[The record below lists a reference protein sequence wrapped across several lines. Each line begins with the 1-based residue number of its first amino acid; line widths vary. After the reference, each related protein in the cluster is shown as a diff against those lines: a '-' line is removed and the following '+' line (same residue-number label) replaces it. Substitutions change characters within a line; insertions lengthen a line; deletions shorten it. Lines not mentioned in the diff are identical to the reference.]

1 MTTENTATPPFPLS
15 RDAGNI
21 GPAIRRIWA
30 SRWAKIAAIL
40 VAIPI
45 LAYIALW
52 FLFARG
58 LPSADKL
65 LTYEPAL
72 PSHVRGINGEVVQT
86 FARERRVVLE
96 YEEYPR
102 QMIEALIA
110 AQDRS
115 LFQHRQGERRGGTR

>member
-1 MTTENTATPPFPLS
+1 MTTENTATTRFTLS
-15 RDAGNI
+15 REAGNI

-65 LTYEPAL
+65 LTSEPAI
-72 PSHVRGINGEVVQT
+72 PSHTTGINRTLEQT
-86 FARERRVVLE
+86 IPHERLVVLDNE
-96 YEEYPR
+96 
-102 QMIEALIA
+102 
-110 AQDRS
+110 
-115 LFQHRQGERRGGTR
+115 

>member
-1 MTTENTATPPFPLS
+1 MA
-15 RDAGNI
+15 
-21 GPAIRRIWA
+21 
-30 SRWAKIAAIL
+30 
-40 VAIPI
+40 I

-52 FLFARG
+52 FLVARG

-102 QMIEALIA
+102 QMIEAFLA
-110 AQDRS
+110 AEDRTF
-115 LFQHRQGERRGGTR
+115 FQHSGIDYPGILRAVITNLTSKIGREPCRESECKNV

>member
-1 MTTENTATPPFPLS
+1 MTTENTATTRFTLS
-15 RDAGNI
+15 REAGNI

-72 PSHVRGINGEVVQT
+72 PSNVRGITGEVVQT
-86 FARERRVVLE
+86 FARERRRVLE
-96 YEEYPR
+96 SE
-102 QMIEALIA
+102 
-110 AQDRS
+110 DRKNGVS
-115 LFQHRQGERRGGTR
+115 GHSVSGGVISGGQRNNQ